1 MKRREVIRAFGVL
14 TFGMVIERTSSTLD
28 HQPVENGM
36 DARQLPGGPV
46 PATVAGVRLVDSKV
60 AKEATE
66 LSRTVSPPY
75 LFNHAIRTYL
85 FGSLVGRSLG
95 QTFDAEL
102 LYLACIFHDLGLTD
116 KYAGD
121 LPFEIQGAEV
131 AKRFLEEHAYDKAKI
146 GVVWDGIAMHPLSI
160 GHYKRPEIAL
170 VGEGAGADVLGPD
183 SAQISN
189 AEVDEVVKAFPRL
202 RFNDSFIKTCADLV
216 HSHPCSASRTFVRDI
231 GERYVPEFHPRN
243 ICDLMQKSPFQE

>member
-1 MKRREVIRAFGVL
+1 MNRREVISAFGIV

-28 HQPVENGM
+28 HQPFENRM
-36 DARQLPGGPV
+36 DARQLPGGPL

-85 FGSLVGRSLG
+85 FASLVGRSLA

-121 LPFEIQGAEV
+121 LPSKFKEPRLLSVFWKSMHMTKRKSVSYGTGLQCTLSPLGTTSNQRLRWWVRARVPMCLDLIPRRSAMLRLTRWL
-131 AKRFLEEHAYDKAKI
+131 KRFP
-146 GVVWDGIAMHPLSI
+146 G
-160 GHYKRPEIAL
+160 
-170 VGEGAGADVLGPD
+170 
-183 SAQISN
+183 
-189 AEVDEVVKAFPRL
+189 
-202 RFNDSFIKTCADLV
+202 
-216 HSHPCSASRTFVRDI
+216 
-231 GERYVPEFHPRN
+231 
-243 ICDLMQKSPFQE
+243 